1 MSEIQAGANSV
12 FQRAIRLQ
20 REGKLDE
27 AIALFREAIEK
38 NPSFSWTYFLLG
50 ELLVKQD
57 RLTEAAIAFKSAI
70 KLNENFHSAHKSLA
84 DYCGKKIDVVERK
97 HYDSVLKNNWY
108 HIENLEKIIA
118 KSGKK
123 LEGNC
128 FYLKGKLVK
137 GLINKQ
143 INIYSLAK
151 VSDKILEI
159 GFNGGHSA
167 LIMLLSNPNAKI
179 VAFDICS
186 HKYVVPCFE
195 YLLKNFSSRIEL
207 VKGDSMKSLP
217 EYIIKFPNQKFDLL
231 HIDGGH
237 KAIVANT
244 DFENCLKLSFYGSY
258 IIWDDVRAKHLND
271 LWHKYI
277 SEGYV
282 REVQGLLPTNIARH
296 AVGQCLKPS

>member
-1 MSEIQAGANSV
+1 MSEIESGANSV
-12 FQRAIRLQ
+12 FQRAIGLR
-20 REGKLDE
+20 REGKLE
-27 AIALFREAIEK
+27 VAIALFREVIEK
-38 NPSFSWTYFLLG
+38 NPSFPWTYFLLG

-70 KLNENFHSAHKSLA
+70 KLNANFNSAHKSLA
-84 DYCGKKIDVVERK
+84 DYCGKKIDVVERE

-118 KSGKK
+118 KVGER

-128 FYLKGKLVK
+128 FSRGGKLV
-137 GLINKQ
+137 NKQ

-179 VAFDICS
+179 VAFDICR

-207 VKGDSMKSLP
+207 VKGNSVKSLP
-217 EYIIKFPNQKFDLL
+217 KYIIKFPNQKFNLL
-231 HIDGGH
+231 HIDGSH
-237 KAIVANT
+237 KAIIANT

-258 IIWDDVRAKHLND
+258 IIWDDVQVKHLND

-277 SEGYV
+277 SEEYV
-282 REVQGLLPTNIARH
+282 REVQGLLPTNEARH